1 MIKRGRHASL
11 LEVALGSIGV
21 RRKPLIVALAFAC
34 AMLCAD
40 VARASAVSPLPASA
54 YAARPVCGA
63 AVPGRARCLGSEL
76 VPETAAARERN
87 HPLGMTRAQAISA
100 GAAGEGA
107 YGLRPQ
113 DLRGAYFPGKEP
125 DAPASEP
132 QTIALVDAYN
142 DPNAEEG
149 LQVYDQELHLPECSS
164 ANGCFGQVNQDGEAG
179 KPPFPEDPQ
188 TLVAREAICEQSAGK
203 TQAGQAACLEVEE
216 VHAWA
221 LESSSDIELA
231 HAICENCRI
240 RLVEAS
246 LPEASDLEVAEDTA
260 ARSQSQGG
268 IGATEISNSW
278 GLEEP
283 PADSEAFNHPGI
295 VITAAAGD
303 FGYLNWTEAEA
314 AHARGVSYYEG
325 VEYPASSP
333 HVVAVA
339 ATKLTLTSTGARQS
353 ETVWNEGPSVA
364 GKDEGASGGGCSLN
378 FEALSWQREVPDW
391 AAVGCGTG
399 SASRRAVADVA
410 ADGDPYTG
418 VAVYYAAPQG
428 GGGWRT
434 YGGASISSPIIASML
449 ALAGGAHGVAYPAQT
464 LYSHLGSPSLY
475 DISEGGDGKCDGDY
489 SSGCTGS
496 MTPLSPFDCGAGVL
510 ICNAGPGYDGP
521 SGVGA
526 PKGLGAF
533 RPGDGAESAGSVPAE
548 GGSGNSAPTNTPS
561 GGDASPRN
569 AGDDTS
575 HRRPATIHV
584 SDLDLTLAATTALDQ
599 GWPAITRVAFAFTL
613 SAGTR
618 VRIALAKLVRR
629 QGHWRWQ
636 VLRDSITIPAGKGR
650 NRVHLRARGRLAPG
664 RYRLTLTPAHGGPLS
679 LIVYIR

>member
-1 MIKRGRHASL
+1 MVL
-11 LEVALGSIGV
+11 LVVALGSIGV
-21 RRKPLIVALAFAC
+21 RWKPLIVAFAFAF
-34 AMLCAD
+34 AVLCA
-40 VARASAVSPLPASA
+40 SAAQAGTVSSLPASD

-63 AVPGRARCLGSEL
+63 PVPGRARCLGSEL
-76 VPETAAARERN
+76 VPMTAAARERK
-87 HPLGMTRAQAISA
+87 HPLSITRAQAISA

-113 DLRGAYFPGKEP
+113 DLRSAYFPGIEP
-125 DAPASEP
+125 DAPAAEP

-142 DPNAEEG
+142 DPNAEAG
-149 LQVYDQELHLPECSS
+149 LQVYDQELHLPECTS
-164 ANGCFGQVNQDGEAG
+164 ANGCFGQVNQNGETG
-179 KPPFPEDPQ
+179 RPPFPEDPQ
-188 TLVAREAICEQSAGK
+188 ALVAREAVCEQSGGK

-221 LESSSDIELA
+221 LESSSDVELA
-231 HAICENCRI
+231 HAVCQNCRI

-246 LPEASDLEVAEDTA
+246 SPESRDLEAAEQTA
-260 ARSQSQGG
+260 ARAASQGG
-268 IGATEISNSW
+268 VGATEISNSW

-283 PADSEAFNHPGI
+283 LADSEAFNHPGI

-314 AHARGVSYYEG
+314 AHARGASYYEG

-333 HVVAVA
+333 HVIAVA

-364 GKDEGASGGGCSLN
+364 GKDEGADGGGCSLN
-378 FEALSWQREVPDW
+378 FQAPSWQREIPDW

-399 SASRRAVADVA
+399 STSRRAVADVA

-434 YGGASISSPIIASML
+434 YGGASVSSPIIASMF
-449 ALAGGAHGVAYPAQT
+449 ALAGGAHAVAYPAQT
-464 LYSHLGSPSLY
+464 LYSHLGSPSLD
-475 DISEGGDGKCDGDY
+475 DITTGGDGKCDGDY
-489 SSGCTGS
+489 SSGCSGS
-496 MTPLSPFDCGAGVL
+496 MTPLSPFDCGASVL

-526 PKGLGAF
+526 PNGLGAF
-533 RPGDGAESAGSVPAE
+533 RPGDAEGNDAPEKLAESGGAGS
-548 GGSGNSAPTNTPS
+548 TTTTTLS
-561 GGDASPRN
+561 GGDAPSRN
-569 AGDDTS
+569 AGNDTS
-575 HRRPATIHV
+575 PPHRAAIRV
-584 SDLDLTLAATTALDQ
+584 SDLDLTLTAIEALNH
-599 GWPAITRVAFAFTL
+599 GWPAISHVAFAFTL
-613 SAGTR
+613 SASTR
-618 VRIALAKLVRR
+618 VRVALAKLVRGR
-629 QGHWRWQ
+629 GHWRWQ
-636 VLRDSITIPAGKGR
+636 VLRDSITIPARKGR

-664 RYRLTLTPAHGGPLS
+664 RYRLTLTPVHGGPLS
-679 LIVYIR
+679 LVLYIR

>member
-1 MIKRGRHASL
+1 MTKSTQTVIVLSL
-11 LEVALGSIGV
+11 PLVAV
-21 RRKPLIVALAFAC
+21 AC

-40 VARASAVSPLPASA
+40 FAQASTVSLLPVSD
-54 YAARPVCGA
+54 YTARPVCGPPA
-63 AVPGRARCLGSEL
+63 PGRAHCLGSEL
-76 VPETAAARERN
+76 VPETATARERN
-87 HPLGMTRAQAISA
+87 HPLGMTRARAINA
-100 GAAGEGA
+100 GAASEGA

-113 DLRGAYFPGKEP
+113 DLRSAYFPGQEP

-142 DPNAEEG
+142 NPNAEAG
-149 LQVYDQELHLPECSS
+149 LAVYDQELHLPECTS
-164 ANGCFGQVNQDGEAG
+164 ANGCFGQVNQNGETG
-179 KPPFPEDPQ
+179 KPPFPEDQ
-188 TLVAREAICEQSAGK
+188 QALVAREAICEQSGGK

-231 HAICENCRI
+231 HAVCQNCRI

-246 LPEASDLEVAEDTA
+246 TPESRDLEAAEQTA
-260 ARSQSQGG
+260 ARAVSEGG
-268 IGATEISNSW
+268 VGATEISNSW

-283 PADSEAFNHPGI
+283 SIDSEAFNHPGI

-303 FGYLNWTEAEA
+303 FGYLNWTEAEE
-314 AHARGVSYYEG
+314 AHARGANYYEG

-333 HVVAVA
+333 HVIAVA

-353 ETVWNEGPSVA
+353 ETVWNEGPSVS
-364 GKDEGASGGGCSLN
+364 GKDEGADGGGCSLR
-378 FEALSWQREVPDW
+378 FEAPPWQREVLDW
-391 AAVGCGTG
+391 TSVGCGTG
-399 SASRRAVADVA
+399 ATSRRAVADVA

-434 YGGASISSPIIASML
+434 YGGASVSSPIIASMF

-464 LYSHLGSPSLY
+464 LYSHLRSPSLY
-475 DISEGGDGKCDGDY
+475 DITEGSNGKCDGNY
-489 SSGCTGS
+489 SSGCSGS
-496 MTPLSPFDCGAGVL
+496 MNPLSPFDCGAGVL

-526 PKGLGAF
+526 PNGLGAF
-533 RPGDGAESAGSVPAE
+533 RPGHAEGNDAPEKPADSKGAGS
-548 GGSGNSAPTNTPS
+548 TTTTTLS

-569 AGDDTS
+569 TGNNTLPP
-575 HRRPATIHV
+575 RFTVIRV
-584 SDLDLTLAATTALDQ
+584 SGLDLTLTAIEALNH
-599 GWPAITRVAFAFTL
+599 GWPAISHVAFAFTL
-613 SAGTR
+613 SASTR
-618 VRIALAKLVRR
+618 LRVALAKLVRGR
-629 QGHWRWQ
+629 GHWRWQ
-636 VLRDSITIPAGKGR
+636 VLRDSITIPARKGR

-664 RYRLTLTPAHGGPLS
+664 RYRLTLTPVHGGPLS
-679 LIVYIR
+679 LVLYIR

>member
-1 MIKRGRHASL
+1 MTKSVQAMVVLSL
-11 LEVALGSIGV
+11 ALLV
-21 RRKPLIVALAFAC
+21 VPCVV
-34 AMLCAD
+34 LCAG
-40 VARASAVSPLPASA
+40 VAQASIVSPLAASD
-54 YAARPVCGA
+54 YAARPICGA
-63 AVPGRARCLGSEL
+63 PVPGRARCFGAEL
-76 VPETAAARERN
+76 VPETAAARERK
-87 HPLGMTRAQAISA
+87 HPLGITRTQAISA
-100 GAAGEGA
+100 GAASEGA

-113 DLRGAYFPGKEP
+113 DLRSAYFPGKEP
-125 DAPASEP
+125 DAPVAEP

-142 DPNAEEG
+142 APNAEAG
-149 LQVYDQELHLPECSS
+149 LASYDLEFGLPECTS
-164 ANGCFGQVNQDGEAG
+164 ANGCFGQVNQDGETG

-188 TLVAREAICEQSAGK
+188 ALAAREAICEQSAGQ
-203 TQAGQAACLEVEE
+203 TQAGQTACLEVEE
-216 VHAWA
+216 VYAWA

-246 LPEASDLEVAEDTA
+246 SPGSLDLETAEQTA
-260 ARSQSQGG
+260 ARAASQGG
-268 IGATEISNSW
+268 VGATEISNSW
-278 GLEEP
+278 GLGEP
-283 PADSEAFNHPGI
+283 LSDGAAFNHPGI

-314 AHARGVSYYEG
+314 AHARGESYYEG

-333 HVVAVA
+333 HVIAVA
-339 ATKLTLTSTGARQS
+339 ATKLTLTSTGERQS

-378 FEALSWQREVPDW
+378 FEAPSWQREVPDW

-399 SASRRAVADVA
+399 SGSRRAVADVA

-434 YGGASISSPIIASML
+434 YGGASISSPIIASMF

-464 LYSHLGSPSLY
+464 LYSHLGSPSLD
-475 DISEGGDGKCDGDY
+475 DIAEGGDGKCDGDY
-489 SSGCTGS
+489 SAGCGGS

-526 PKGLGAF
+526 PNGLGAF
-533 RPGDGAESAGSVPAE
+533 RPGGGTEGNGAPEKPAGS
-548 GGSGNSAPTNTPS
+548 GGAGSASTTTLG
-561 GGDASPRN
+561 GGDGSPRHLDN
-569 AGDDTS
+569 GTPPRDRDAI
-575 HRRPATIHV
+575 RV
-584 SDLDLTLAATTALDQ
+584 SNLYLTLTAIEALNHGRPTIAQ
-599 GWPAITRVAFAFTL
+599 VAFAFTL

-618 VRIALAKLVRR
+618 VRVALAKLVRR

-636 VLRDSITIPAGKGR
+636 VLRDSITFRAGKGR
-650 NRVHLRARGRLAPG
+650 NRVHLQSRGRLNPG
-664 RYRLTLTPAHGGPLS
+664 RYRLTLTPMHGDPLS
-679 LIVYIR
+679 LVVNIR

>member
-1 MIKRGRHASL
+1 MVVLSLALLVMAGAMVWAGVAHA
-11 LEVALGSIGV
+11 I
-21 RRKPLIVALAFAC
+21 
-34 AMLCAD
+34 
-40 VARASAVSPLPASA
+40 AVSPLPASDFA
-54 YAARPVCGA
+54 IRHVCPRPP
-63 AVPGRARCLGSEL
+63 PGDARCLGSEL
-76 VPETAAARERN
+76 VPETAAARERK
-87 HPLGMTRAQAISA
+87 HPLGITRAQAISA
-100 GAAGEGA
+100 GAASEGA

-113 DLRGAYFPGKEP
+113 DLRSAYFPGEAP
-125 DAPASEP
+125 DAPVSEP

-142 DPNAEEG
+142 NPNAEAG
-149 LQVYDQELHLPECSS
+149 LQVYDQELQLPECTS
-164 ANGCFGQVNQDGEAG
+164 ANGCFGQVNQSGETG

-188 TLVAREAICEQSAGK
+188 ALAAREAICEQSAGQ

-216 VHAWA
+216 IHAWA

-246 LPEASDLEVAEDTA
+246 SPGSQDLEAAERTA
-260 ARSQSQGG
+260 ARAVSEGG
-268 IGATEISNSW
+268 VGATEISNSW
-278 GLEEP
+278 GLVEP
-283 PADSEAFNHPGI
+283 LADSEAFNHPGI

-314 AHARGVSYYEG
+314 AHARGASYYEG

-333 HVVAVA
+333 HVIAVA

-364 GKDEGASGGGCSLN
+364 GNDEGADGGGCSLN
-378 FEALSWQREVPDW
+378 FEAPSWQREVPDW

-399 SASRRAVADVA
+399 SASKRAVADVA

-434 YGGASISSPIIASML
+434 YGGASISTPIIATRF

-464 LYSHLGSPSLY
+464 LYSHLGSSSLD
-475 DISEGGDGKCDGDY
+475 DIAEGGDGKCDGDY
-489 SSGCTGS
+489 SAGCSGS

-526 PKGLGAF
+526 PNGLGAF
-533 RPGDGAESAGSVPAE
+533 RPDGDAEGDDAPQKPAGSGSVGSTTLSGE
-548 GGSGNSAPTNTPS
+548 GSPPQHLANGAPHH
-561 GGDASPRN
+561 GLAAIR
-569 AGDDTS
+569 
-575 HRRPATIHV
+575 V
-584 SDLDLTLAATTALDQ
+584 SDLGLTPAAIGALDY
-599 GWPAITRVAFAFTL
+599 GWPTISRVAFAFTL
-613 SAGTR
+613 SAATR

-629 QGHWRWQ
+629 GGHWRWQ
-636 VLRDSITIPAGKGR
+636 VLRDSITIQAGKGR

-664 RYRLTLTPAHGGPLS
+664 RYRLTLTPARGSPLS
-679 LIVYIR
+679 LIIYIR

>member
-1 MIKRGRHASL
+1 MSVVRASKKAL
-11 LEVALGSIGV
+11 L
-21 RRKPLIVALAFAC
+21 LAVAC
-34 AMLCAD
+34 AMLCAG
-40 VARASAVSPLPASA
+40 VARATAVSPLPTSD
-54 YAARPVCGA
+54 YTARNACPRPRLGD
-63 AVPGRARCLGSEL
+63 ARCLGSEL

-87 HPLGMTRAQAISA
+87 HPLGMTRARAISA

-113 DLRGAYFPGKEP
+113 DLRSVYFPGKEP

-142 DPNAEEG
+142 DPNAEAG
-149 LQVYDQELHLPECSS
+149 LAVYDRELDLPECTS
-164 ANGCFGQVNQDGEAG
+164 ANGCFGQVNQDGETG
-179 KPPFPEDPQ
+179 NPPFPEDPQ
-188 TLVAREAICEQSAGK
+188 ALVAREAICEESGGK
-203 TQAGQAACLEVEE
+203 TQAGAAACLEVEE

-240 RLVEAS
+240 RLVEAPS
-246 LPEASDLEVAEDTA
+246 SESRDLEAAEQTA
-260 ARSQSQGG
+260 ARAAGEGG
-268 IGATEISNSW
+268 VGATEISNSW

-295 VITAAAGD
+295 VITAASGD

-314 AHARGVSYYEG
+314 AHARGESYYEG

-333 HVVAVA
+333 HVIAVA
-339 ATKLTLTSTGARQS
+339 ATKLTLTSTGERQS
-353 ETVWNEGPSVA
+353 ETVWNEGPSVD
-364 GKDEGASGGGCSLN
+364 GKDEGASGSGCSLN
-378 FEALSWQREVPDW
+378 FEAPSWQREVPDW

-399 SASRRAVADVA
+399 SASRRAVADIA

-434 YGGASISSPIIASML
+434 YGGASVSSPIIAAMF
-449 ALAGGAHGVAYPAQT
+449 ALAGGAHGIAYPAQT

-475 DISEGGDGKCDGDY
+475 DITEGGDGKCDGDY
-489 SSGCTGS
+489 SSGCSGS
-496 MTPLSPFDCGAGVL
+496 MDPLSPFDCGAGVL

-526 PKGLGAF
+526 PNGLAAF
-533 RPGDGAESAGSVPAE
+533 GPGDGGESAGDAPAE
-548 GGSGNSAPTNTPS
+548 GGSGDPAPTSTPS
-561 GGDASPRN
+561 GGDAPSRH
-569 AGDDTS
+569 AGNNTLP
-575 HRRPATIHV
+575 RRPAAIRV
-584 SDLDLTLAATTALDQ
+584 SDLDLTFAATGALQ
-599 GWPAITRVAFAFTL
+599 HGWPAITRVAFAFTL

-629 QGHWRWQ
+629 RGHWRWQ
-636 VLRDSITIPAGKGR
+636 VLRDSITILAGRGR
-650 NRVHLRARGRLAPG
+650 NRVHLRARGRLSPG
-664 RYRLTLTPAHGGPLS
+664 RYRLTLAPVHGDPLS
-679 LIVYIR
+679 LVVDIR

>member
-1 MIKRGRHASL
+1 
-11 LEVALGSIGV
+11 
-21 RRKPLIVALAFAC
+21 
-34 AMLCAD
+34 MLCAG
-40 VARASAVSPLPASA
+40 VAQAIAASPLPASD

-63 AVPGRARCLGSEL
+63 PVPGRARCLGSEL
-76 VPETAAARERN
+76 VPETAAARERK
-87 HPLGMTRAQAISA
+87 HPLGITRAQAISA
-100 GAAGEGA
+100 GAASEGA

-113 DLRGAYFPGKEP
+113 DLRSAYFPGIEP
-125 DAPASEP
+125 DAPAAEP

-142 DPNAEEG
+142 DPNSEAG
-149 LQVYDQELHLPECSS
+149 LAVYDQEFDLPECTS
-164 ANGCFGQVNQDGEAG
+164 ANGCFGQVNQNGEAG

-188 TLVAREAICEQSAGK
+188 ALAAREAICEQSAGQ

-231 HAICENCRI
+231 HAICENCHI

-246 LPEASDLEVAEDTA
+246 SPGSRDLETAEQTA
-260 ARSQSQGG
+260 ARAVSQGG
-268 IGATEISNSW
+268 AGATEISDSW

-283 PADSEAFNHPGI
+283 LSDGAAFNHPGI

-314 AHARGVSYYEG
+314 AHARGASYYEG

-333 HVVAVA
+333 HVIAVA

-353 ETVWNEGPSVA
+353 ETVWNEGPTVA
-364 GKDEGASGGGCSLN
+364 GKDEGADGGGCSLN
-378 FEALSWQREVPDW
+378 FEAPSWQREVSDW

-399 SASRRAVADVA
+399 STSKRAVADVA

-434 YGGASISSPIIASML
+434 YGGASISSPIIASMF

-464 LYSHLGSPSLY
+464 LYSHLDSPSLD
-475 DISEGGDGKCDGDY
+475 DIAEGGDGKCDGDY
-489 SSGCTGS
+489 SSGCSGS

-526 PKGLGAF
+526 PSGLGAF
-533 RPGDGAESAGSVPAE
+533 RSGDAEGNDAPQKPAGSGGAGSVPAITL
-548 GGSGNSAPTNTPS
+548 SGE
-561 GGDASPRN
+561 DASPRN
-569 AGDDTS
+569 AGINTLL
-575 HRRPATIHV
+575 RRSTVIRV
-584 SDLDLTLAATTALDQ
+584 SDLRLTLAAIEALDY
-599 GWPAITRVAFAFTL
+599 GWPAITQVAFAFTL

-629 QGHWRWQ
+629 RGHWRWQ
-636 VLRDSITIPAGKGR
+636 VLRDSITFPAGKGR
-650 NRVHLRARGRLAPG
+650 NRVHLRTRGRLNPG
-664 RYRLTLTPAHGGPLS
+664 RYRLTLTPVHGDPLS
-679 LIVYIR
+679 LVVDIR

>member
-1 MIKRGRHASL
+1 MTL
-11 LEVALGSIGV
+11 
-21 RRKPLIVALAFAC
+21 
-34 AMLCAD
+34 
-40 VARASAVSPLPASA
+40 ARAI
-54 YAARPVCGA
+54 R
-63 AVPGRARCLGSEL
+63 
-76 VPETAAARERN
+76 
-87 HPLGMTRAQAISA
+87 A

-113 DLRGAYFPGKEP
+113 DLRSAYFPGEAP

-142 DPNAEEG
+142 DPNAEAG
-149 LQVYDQELHLPECSS
+149 LALYDLEFGLPECTS
-164 ANGCFGQVNQDGEAG
+164 ANGCFGQVNQDGEIG

-188 TLVAREAICEQSAGK
+188 ALAAREAICEQSAGQ

-216 VHAWA
+216 IHAWA

-231 HAICENCRI
+231 HAICQNCHI

-246 LPEASDLEVAEDTA
+246 SPGSQDLEAAERTA
-260 ARSQSQGG
+260 ARTVGEGG
-268 IGATEISNSW
+268 VGATEISNSW

-283 PADSEAFNHPGI
+283 LSDGAAFNHPGI

-314 AHARGVSYYEG
+314 AHARGVNYYEG

-333 HVVAVA
+333 HVIAVA

-364 GKDEGASGGGCSLN
+364 GKDEGADGGGCSLD
-378 FEALSWQREVPDW
+378 FEAPSWQREVPDW

-434 YGGASISSPIIASML
+434 YGGASISSPIIASMF
-449 ALAGGAHGVAYPAQT
+449 ALAGGANGVAYPAQT
-464 LYSHLGSPSLY
+464 LYSHLGSSLLD
-475 DISEGGDGKCDGDY
+475 DITEGGDGRCDGDY
-489 SSGCTGS
+489 SAGCSGS
-496 MTPLSPFDCGAGVL
+496 MDPLSPFDCGAGVL
-510 ICNAGPGYDGP
+510 ICSAGPGYDGP

-526 PKGLGAF
+526 PNGLEAF
-533 RPGDGAESAGSVPAE
+533 RPGGAEGNDAPGKSAGS
-548 GGSGNSAPTNTPS
+548 GGAGSAPATALS
-561 GGDASPRN
+561 DGDASPRH
-569 AGDDTS
+569 AGNNTLP
-575 HRRPATIHV
+575 RRSTVIRV
-584 SDLDLTLAATTALDQ
+584 SGLDLTLTAIEALNH
-599 GWPAITRVAFAFTL
+599 GRPAIIQVAFAFRL
-613 SAGTR
+613 SARTR
-618 VRIALAKLVRR
+618 VRIALAKLVYRR
-629 QGHWRWQ
+629 GHRRWQ
-636 VLRDSITIPAGKGR
+636 VLRDSITFPAGRGR
-650 NRVHLRARGRLAPG
+650 NRIHLRARGRLAPG
-664 RYRLTLTPAHGGPLS
+664 RYRLTLTPVHGDPLS
-679 LIVYIR
+679 LILYIR